1 MSRNCVEIVTKPFR
15 YEIQDFRA
23 RRGMQTKRFE
33 AYWKYGENLFVK
45 HDEVVAE
52 NLELE

>member
-1 MSRNCVEIVTKPFR
+1 
-15 YEIQDFRA
+15 
-23 RRGMQTKRFE
+23 MQTKRFE
-33 AYWKYGENLFVK
+33 VYWKYGENLFVK